1 MLTLAEELELIELT
15 LDDLL
20 TLEELLTLLAELTV
34 VVGPEADCASWSGKQ
49 V

>member
-1 MLTLAEELELIELT
+1 MLTLTEELELT

-34 VVGPEADCASWSGKQ
+34 VVGPEADCAPWLGKQ